1 MPLGEFPQKATVQ
14 LPAELVQTPLWR
26 ARQFPL
32 QEDSSEVAPTKVH
45 PSGFAYLLSWLL
57 GWKVWLNSSI
67 TKQWDG
73 NVLERLHKKRNN
85 YPVNPQ
91 ELACQERILGIGFS
105 EYVVNSSGS
114 SRLKKKEFI
123 DVEPFPW
130 KMGFNVLVKISESL
144 DNIRIPELPSKMAE
158 AWKGVKD
165 SGNDLLKAE
174 AEAPTWR
181 QCSAKNVC
189 RLNGPPVPQRKSRDR
204 KAEGHMSSASE
215 VGFEK
220 QKYIYIY

>member
-1 MPLGEFPQKATVQ
+1 MT
-14 LPAELVQTPLWR
+14 
-26 ARQFPL
+26 
-32 QEDSSEVAPTKVH
+32 
-45 PSGFAYLLSWLL
+45 
-57 GWKVWLNSSI
+57 
-67 TKQWDG
+67 
-73 NVLERLHKKRNN
+73 
-85 YPVNPQ
+85 
-91 ELACQERILGIGFS
+91 
-105 EYVVNSSGS
+105 
-114 SRLKKKEFI
+114 KKEFI

-174 AEAPTWR
+174 AEAEDEAEAEAEAPTWR

-189 RLNGPPVPQRKSRDR
+189 RLNGPPGLQRKSRDR
-204 KAEGHMSSASE
+204 KAEGHMSSESE

-220 QKYIYIY
+220 QKYIYVYIY